1 MKKIKI
7 ITLVI
12 TLITLFSSCQTST
25 DTKQVL
31 AKQETR
37 REIMD
42 TIANNSNMS
51 KEMIETM
58 MNSKNG
64 KMMMQG
70 NGKMMGMM
78 LENNGSMI
86 KMMKENPAMI
96 QTMMS
101 NMLEACKSDTSLMSS
116 MCKTLIGNEQMMG
129 IIQNMK
135 GRNTDMNNTGG
146 MNNMEGMDHKTEKKE
161 GNK

>member
-1 MKKIKI
+1 MKKIQI

-12 TLITLFSSCQTST
+12 TLITLFSSCQSST
-25 DTKQVL
+25 DIKQVL

-64 KMMMQG
+64 KIMIQG

-78 LENNGSMI
+78 LENKGSMI

-96 QTMMS
+96 QSMMS

-116 MCKTLIGNEQMMG
+116 MFKTLTGNEQMMG
-129 IIQNMK
+129 LIKNMT
-135 GRNTDMNNTGG
+135 GGNSVMNKTGG

-161 GNK
+161 SNK

>member
-1 MKKIKI
+1 MKKIQI

-25 DTKQVL
+25 DIKQVL

-64 KMMMQG
+64 KIMIQG

-78 LENNGSMI
+78 LENKGSMI

-96 QTMMS
+96 QSMMS

-116 MCKTLIGNEQMMG
+116 MFKTLTGNEQMMG
-129 IIQNMK
+129 LIQNMT
-135 GRNTDMNNTGG
+135 GGNSVMNKTGG

-161 GNK
+161 SNK